1 MKRRVKPDVSGGSM
15 VSDINITPMVDVLLC
30 LLILQMVI
38 QPGLQKGLD
47 LQLPLSERT
56 EMAPATVA
64 RDQIVLRV
72 TPGPAYALN
81 EQAVP
86 VADLERTLREVF
98 RDRPRKVLF
107 VDAAE
112 DIPYEEVISAVD
124 AARGAGL
131 AVVGLVPRPE
141 RPPEPAL
148 DAERPVRPPSPES
161 RRPARP

>member
-1 MKRRVKPDVSGGSM
+1 MKRRLKPDVSGGSV

-56 EMAPATVA
+56 ELAPGTVA

-72 TPGPAYALN
+72 TRGPAYALN
-81 EQAVP
+81 EQIVP
-86 VADLERTLREVF
+86 ASDLERTLRDVF

-107 VDAAE
+107 VDGAE
-112 DIPYEEVISAVD
+112 DIPYDEVIGVVD

-141 RPPEPAL
+141 RPAEPAL
-148 DAERPVRPPSPES
+148 DAE
-161 RRPARP
+161 

>member
-1 MKRRVKPDVSGGSM
+1 MKRRRKPDVSGGSV

-56 EMAPATVA
+56 EMAPGTVG

-72 TPGPAYALN
+72 TPGPTYALN

-86 VADLERTLREVF
+86 AAELERTLRDVF

-107 VDAAE
+107 VDGAE
-112 DIPYEEVISAVD
+112 DIPYEEVIGVVD

-131 AVVGLVPRPE
+131 AVVGLVPRPDRRLE
-141 RPPEPAL
+141 RAP
-148 DAERPVRPPSPES
+148 DAGSPGSPPS
-161 RRPARP
+161 RF

>member
-1 MKRRVKPDVSGGSM
+1 MKRRAKPDVGGGSV

-56 EMAPATVA
+56 EMAAATVA

-72 TPGPAYALN
+72 SAGPAYALN

-86 VADLERTLREVF
+86 AADLDRTLREVF
-98 RDRPRKVLF
+98 RGRPRKVLF

-112 DIPYEEVISAVD
+112 EIPYEEVIGAVD

-131 AVVGLVPRPE
+131 AVVGLVPRADRRQKPVH
-141 RPPEPAL
+141 
-148 DAERPVRPPSPES
+148 DAETPTAA
-161 RRPARP
+161 PAQF

>member
-1 MKRRVKPDVSGGSM
+1 MKRRAKPQTSGGP
-15 VSDINITPMVDVLLC
+15 VVADINITPMVDVLLC

-56 EMAPATVA
+56 DMVATAVA

-72 TPGPAYALN
+72 TTGPAYTLN

-86 VADLERTLREVF
+86 VADLERTLRDVF

-107 VDAAE
+107 VDGAE
-112 DIPYEEVISAVD
+112 DLPYEEVIRAVD

-141 RPPEPAL
+141 R
-148 DAERPVRPPSPES
+148 RQPSP
-161 RRPARP
+161 PAPVLNASLR

>member
-1 MKRRVKPDVSGGSM
+1 MKRRAKPQTSGGP
-15 VSDINITPMVDVLLC
+15 VVADINITPMVDVLLC

-56 EMAPATVA
+56 DMVATTVA

-72 TPGPAYALN
+72 ATGPAYTIN

-86 VADLERTLREVF
+86 IGDLERTLRDVF

-107 VDAAE
+107 VDGAE
-112 DIPYEEVISAVD
+112 DLPYEEVIRAVD

-131 AVVGLVPRPE
+131 AVVGLVPRADRGPG
-141 RPPEPAL
+141 PEPVGQVAG
-148 DAERPVRPPSPES
+148 RGP
-161 RRPARP
+161 

>member
-1 MKRRVKPDVSGGSM
+1 MKRRAKPQASGG
-15 VSDINITPMVDVLLC
+15 VVADINITPMVDVLLC

-56 EMAPATVA
+56 DLVATAVA

-72 TPGPAYALN
+72 TTGPAYALN

-86 VADLERTLREVF
+86 IADLERTLRDVF

-107 VDAAE
+107 VDGAE
-112 DIPYEEVISAVD
+112 DLPYEEVIRAVD

-131 AVVGLVPRPE
+131 AVVGLVPRAD
-141 RPPEPAL
+141 R
-148 DAERPVRPPSPES
+148 RQPSPPHPVLNAS
-161 RRPARP
+161 LR

>member
-1 MKRRVKPDVSGGSM
+1 MKRRLKPDVSGGSV

-56 EMAPATVA
+56 EMAPGTVG

-86 VADLERTLREVF
+86 VAELERTLRDVF

-107 VDAAE
+107 VDGAE
-112 DIPYEEVISAVD
+112 DIAYEDVISVVD

-131 AVVGLVPRPE
+131 AVVGLVPRAD
-141 RPPEPAL
+141 RPQEPVHHAASP
-148 DAERPVRPPSPES
+148 DPSLS
-161 RRPARP
+161 QF

>member
-1 MKRRVKPDVSGGSM
+1 
-15 VSDINITPMVDVLLC
+15 
-30 LLILQMVI
+30 VI

-56 EMAPATVA
+56 EMASGTVA

-72 TPGPAYALN
+72 AVGPAYALN
-81 EQAVP
+81 EQAVA
-86 VADLERTLREVF
+86 VADLEPTLREVF

-112 DIPYEEVISAVD
+112 DLPYEEVIRVVD

-131 AVVGLVPRPE
+131 AVVGLVPRAD
-141 RPPEPAL
+141 RRPEPVDHAASSL
-148 DAERPVRPPSPES
+148 PSLS
-161 RRPARP
+161 QF

>member
-1 MKRRVKPDVSGGSM
+1 MTRRPKFRLGGQS
-15 VSDINITPMVDVLLC
+15 VVADINITPMVDVLLC

-56 EMAPATVA
+56 DMVATTVA

-72 TPGPAYALN
+72 TTGPAYTLN

-86 VADLERTLREVF
+86 VADLERTLRDVF

-107 VDAAE
+107 VDGAE
-112 DIPYEEVISAVD
+112 DLPYEEVIRAVD

-141 RPPEPAL
+141 RRQPSLPAPGL
-148 DAERPVRPPSPES
+148 NASLR
-161 RRPARP
+161 

>member
-1 MKRRVKPDVSGGSM
+1 MKRRLKPDVSGGSV

-47 LQLPLSERT
+47 LQLPLSEQTDMART
-56 EMAPATVA
+56 TVA

-72 TPGPAYALN
+72 TAGPVYALN

-86 VADLERTLREVF
+86 AADLERTLRDVF

-107 VDAAE
+107 VDGAE
-112 DIPYEEVISAVD
+112 DIAYDEVIGVVD

-131 AVVGLVPRPE
+131 AVVGLVPRPD
-141 RPPEPAL
+141 RQPEPAP
-148 DAERPVRPPSPES
+148 DAGGPDSPPSQF
-161 RRPARP
+161 

>member
-1 MKRRVKPDVSGGSM
+1 MKRRLKPDVSGGSV

-56 EMAPATVA
+56 ELAPGTVG

-72 TPGPAYALN
+72 TPGPVYALN

-86 VADLERTLREVF
+86 PAELERTLRDVF

-107 VDAAE
+107 VDGAE
-112 DIPYEEVISAVD
+112 DIAYEDVISVVD

-131 AVVGLVPRPE
+131 AVVGLVPRAD
-141 RPPEPAL
+141 RPPEPVHHAASP
-148 DAERPVRPPSPES
+148 DPSLS
-161 RRPARP
+161 QF

>member
-1 MKRRVKPDVSGGSM
+1 MKRRLKPDVSGGSV

-47 LQLPLSERT
+47 LQLPLSEQT
-56 EMAPATVA
+56 DMAPTTVA

-72 TPGPAYALN
+72 TAGPAYALN

-86 VADLERTLREVF
+86 PADLERTLRDVF

-107 VDAAE
+107 VDGAE
-112 DIPYEEVISAVD
+112 DIAYDEVIGVVD

-131 AVVGLVPRPE
+131 AVVGLVPRPD
-141 RPPEPAL
+141 RRPEPAP
-148 DAERPVRPPSPES
+148 DAGSPDSPPSQF
-161 RRPARP
+161 

>member
-1 MKRRVKPDVSGGSM
+1 MKRRAKPQIGGGS
-15 VSDINITPMVDVLLC
+15 VVADINITPMVDVLLC

-47 LQLPLSERT
+47 LQLPLSER
-56 EMAPATVA
+56 ADVVASAAA

-72 TPGPAYALN
+72 SAGPAYALN

-86 VADLERTLREVF
+86 VADLERTLRDVF

-107 VDAAE
+107 VDGAE
-112 DIPYEEVISAVD
+112 DLPYEEVIRAVD

-131 AVVGLVPRPE
+131 AVVGLVPRP
-141 RPPEPAL
+141 
-148 DAERPVRPPSPES
+148 D
-161 RRPARP
+161 RRPGPR

>member
-1 MKRRVKPDVSGGSM
+1 MKRRLKPDVSGGSV

-56 EMAPATVA
+56 EMAPGAVG

-72 TPGPAYALN
+72 AAGPAYALN

-86 VADLERTLREVF
+86 VADLERTLRDVF

-107 VDAAE
+107 VDGTE
-112 DIPYEEVISAVD
+112 DIAYEDVIGVVD

-131 AVVGLVPRPE
+131 AVVGLVPRAD
-141 RPPEPAL
+141 RRQEPVQHA
-148 DAERPVRPPSPES
+148 ASPAPSLS
-161 RRPARP
+161 QF

>member
-1 MKRRVKPDVSGGSM
+1 MKRRLKPDVSGGSV

-56 EMAPATVA
+56 EMASATVA

-72 TPGPAYALN
+72 AVGPAYALN
-81 EQAVP
+81 EQAVA
-86 VADLERTLREVF
+86 VADLEPTLREVF

-107 VDAAE
+107 VDGAE
-112 DIPYEEVISAVD
+112 DLPYEEVIRVVD

-131 AVVGLVPRPE
+131 AVVGLVPRAD
-141 RPPEPAL
+141 RRPEPVHHA
-148 DAERPVRPPSPES
+148 ASPVPSLS
-161 RRPARP
+161 QF

>member
-1 MKRRVKPDVSGGSM
+1 MKRRAKPDVSGGSV

-56 EMAPATVA
+56 EMAPSTVA

-72 TPGPAYALN
+72 SAGPAYSLN

-86 VADLERTLREVF
+86 AVDLERTLRDVF

-112 DIPYEEVISAVD
+112 DVPYEQVIGAVD

-131 AVVGLVPRPE
+131 AVVGLVPRAD
-141 RPPEPAL
+141 R
-148 DAERPVRPPSPES
+148 RQPS
-161 RRPARP
+161 

>member
-1 MKRRVKPDVSGGSM
+1 MKRRARLDVSGGSV

-56 EMAPATVA
+56 EMAPSTVA

-72 TPGPAYALN
+72 SAGPAYALN
-81 EQAVP
+81 EQLVP
-86 VADLERTLREVF
+86 AADLDRTLRDVF

-112 DIPYEEVISAVD
+112 DIPYEEVIRAVD

-131 AVVGLVPRPE
+131 AVVGLVPRADRRQEPLVDPGKPV
-141 RPPEPAL
+141 PPA
-148 DAERPVRPPSPES
+148 SQF
-161 RRPARP
+161 

>member
-1 MKRRVKPDVSGGSM
+1 MKRRLKPDVSGGSV

-56 EMAPATVA
+56 EMASGTVA

-72 TPGPAYALN
+72 AAGPAYALN
-81 EQAVP
+81 QQTVP

-107 VDAAE
+107 VDGAE
-112 DIPYEEVISAVD
+112 DITYEDVIGVVD

-131 AVVGLVPRPE
+131 AVVGLVPRAD
-141 RPPEPAL
+141 RRPEP
-148 DAERPVRPPSPES
+148 DKTS
-161 RRPARP
+161 

>member
-1 MKRRVKPDVSGGSM
+1 MKRRAKPQASGG
-15 VSDINITPMVDVLLC
+15 VVADINITPMVDVLLC

-56 EMAPATVA
+56 DMVATTAA

-72 TPGPAYALN
+72 TTGPAYALN

-86 VADLERTLREVF
+86 IADLERTLRDVF

-107 VDAAE
+107 VDGAE
-112 DIPYEEVISAVD
+112 DLPYEEVIRAVD

-131 AVVGLVPRPE
+131 AVVGLVPRADRRTGPIGD
-141 RPPEPAL
+141 RAAPVPPHSHL
-148 DAERPVRPPSPES
+148 
-161 RRPARP
+161 

>member
-1 MKRRVKPDVSGGSM
+1 MKRRLKPDVSGGSV

-38 QPGLQKGLD
+38 QPGLQKGFD

-56 EMAPATVA
+56 EMASATVA

-72 TPGPAYALN
+72 AVGPAYALN
-81 EQAVP
+81 EQAVA
-86 VADLERTLREVF
+86 VADLEPTLREVF

-112 DIPYEEVISAVD
+112 DLSYEEVIRVVD

-131 AVVGLVPRPE
+131 AVVGLVPRAD
-141 RPPEPAL
+141 RRPEPVH
-148 DAERPVRPPSPES
+148 DAETPTAT
-161 RRPARP
+161 PAQF

>member
-1 MKRRVKPDVSGGSM
+1 MKRRARPDVSGGSV

-56 EMAPATVA
+56 EMTAAGAVA

-72 TPGPAYALN
+72 SAGPAYALN
-81 EQAVP
+81 EQAVQP
-86 VADLERTLREVF
+86 ADLERTLRDVF

-112 DIPYEEVISAVD
+112 DMPYEDVIRAVD
-124 AARGAGL
+124 VARGAGL
-131 AVVGLVPRPE
+131 AVVGLVPR
-141 RPPEPAL
+141 
-148 DAERPVRPPSPES
+148 AEHR
-161 RRPARP
+161 